1 MIFWGYLIR
10 AIRNPNNACAPTPRV
25 WIKAPCFKFWTAIS
39 VSTGLLL
46 FGAAC
51 IEMEDLEYQRVS
63 PFRSRTTRK
72 LTDPVILVH
81 RHLWYLPLVSTLDCP
96 ITCADGKTLVR
107 IVRLRL
113 LPTQLR
119 HQDEGF
125 RSRFRNARTIGC
137 FPRDQFHQDTSPS
150 CLCYLLRMFPFSQ
163 VESTS

>member
-51 IEMEDLEYQRVS
+51 IEMKDLEYQRVS

-81 RHLWYLPLVSTLDCP
+81 RYLWHLPLVNTPDYA
-96 ITCADGKTLVR
+96 ITCTDGQTVLW
-107 IVRLRL
+107 IVSPGI
-113 LPTQLR
+113 LPTQLCD
-119 HQDEGF
+119 QDERF
-125 RSRFRNARTIGC
+125 RSWFRNARTIGC
-137 FPRDQFHQDTSPS
+137 ISRDQFHQDTSPS
-150 CLCYLLRMFPFSQ
+150 GLCYLLRMSPFFSR
-163 VESTS
+163 